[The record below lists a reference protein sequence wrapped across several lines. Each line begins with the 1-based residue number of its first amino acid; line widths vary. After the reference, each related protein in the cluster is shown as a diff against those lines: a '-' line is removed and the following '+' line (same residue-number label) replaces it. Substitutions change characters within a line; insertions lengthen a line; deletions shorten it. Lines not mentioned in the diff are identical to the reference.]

1 MRSATEVRRVII
13 IGKIE
18 GVIVL
23 AVIFMEVWVIPII
36 CINSLRIGCTS
47 FKIN

>member
-36 CINSLRIGCTS
+36 CINSPMGLILVG
-47 FKIN
+47 ILV